1 MGCRITVNRHDPN
14 EEAKITSKITED
26 HGRWPNGRRSSRGN
40 SGSKHSEAFDGSKTT
55 EDPKT
60 IDTTLLSLPN
70 EMLVKIMLFL
80 ETCDR
85 VKLRCV
91 SKKLQHISETPSF
104 WRKFVWPD
112 CISRQ
117 ERCLHN
123 VMKSYGVYVRQLSF
137 SQYQTQHI
145 RQRNGRPV
153 RKEENEGLP
162 RLLYMLENGKDVTIL

>member
-26 HGRWPNGRRSSRGN
+26 GPTEEDQAKI
-40 SGSKHSEAFDGSKTT
+40 SGSKHSEAFDGSRTT

-85 VKLRCV
+85 VKLRYV

-117 ERCLHN
+117 ERCLHY
-123 VMKSYGVYVRQLSF
+123 VMKSYGVHVRQLSF
-137 SQYQTQHI
+137 PQYQTQRI

-153 RKEENEGLP
+153 RKEEKGHP
-162 RLLYMLENGKDVTIL
+162 RLLCRKWQRYYNSVAI